1 MNDDIII
8 LEKKIDIFN
17 NLYNKY
23 KTMNFVDETDLKE
36 IVCDILGWF
45 EICLKNTHNLNKI
58 ERKKISG
65 IRHANNVKKHSKPI
79 FEYTLQTYALFPS
92 EDLFPSENLF
102 PSDFNIFWI
111 SLPLDDPKFTYQFNC
126 YKLYFEEQDLY
137 STINE
142 VFNIIKNHFE

>member
-45 EICLKNTHNLNKI
+45 EIC
-58 ERKKISG
+58 
-65 IRHANNVKKHSKPI
+65 
-79 FEYTLQTYALFPS
+79 
-92 EDLFPSENLF
+92 
-102 PSDFNIFWI
+102 
-111 SLPLDDPKFTYQFNC
+111 
-126 YKLYFEEQDLY
+126 
-137 STINE
+137 
-142 VFNIIKNHFE
+142 

>member
-58 ERKKISG
+58 ERKK
-65 IRHANNVKKHSKPI
+65 
-79 FEYTLQTYALFPS
+79 
-92 EDLFPSENLF
+92 
-102 PSDFNIFWI
+102 
-111 SLPLDDPKFTYQFNC
+111 
-126 YKLYFEEQDLY
+126 
-137 STINE
+137 
-142 VFNIIKNHFE
+142 